1 MSSFKGLYQ
10 YSLDS
15 KGRVNIPARFR
26 KVLCPEAQET
36 FVITRGLEGCL
47 FVYPLDEW
55 NRIEKKLKNLSMTQ
69 KDNRL
74 FVRLLISHA
83 TEVAYDRQGRI
94 AVPAYLAEIAR
105 IEKDVLIIGALD
117 RIEIWSPKVYDE
129 YISESPETFES
140 VAEKIILEKDSIE

>member
-15 KGRVNIPARFR
+15 KGRVNIPAKFR
-26 KVLCPEAQET
+26 KAMAPESQET

-55 NRIEKKLKNLSMTQ
+55 NRIEKKLRNLSMTQ
-69 KDNRL
+69 KSNRL
-74 FVRLLISHA
+74 FVRMLTSHA
-83 TEVAYDRQGRI
+83 AEASYDRQGRI
-94 AVPAYLAEIAR
+94 AIPPYLAELAR
-105 IEKDVLIIGALD
+105 IEKDVLIIGALE

-129 YISESPETFES
+129 YISGSPETFES
-140 VAEKIILEKDSIE
+140 VAEKIILSNDDGE